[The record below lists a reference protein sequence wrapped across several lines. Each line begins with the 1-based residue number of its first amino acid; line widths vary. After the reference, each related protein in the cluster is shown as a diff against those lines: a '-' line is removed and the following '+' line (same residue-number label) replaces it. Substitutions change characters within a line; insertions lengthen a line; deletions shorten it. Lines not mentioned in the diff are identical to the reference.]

1 MAVFTPS
8 YPLTLPTATGVIT
21 QNFSLTRAVAVT
33 TSPFTFQ
40 TQVHQHQGE
49 FWRTVISLPPMLRAN
64 ANIWLSFLL
73 QLRGRRGT
81 FKIGDQD
88 AKTITGV
95 ATGTIRVNG
104 ASQTGNQVALDGFAN
119 STNNVFKAGDYIQIG
134 SYLYMVI
141 EDVNS
146 NSSGEAN
153 VKIEP
158 ALRSSIETINDD
170 TTVIYSNTTTLMRL
184 DTNEL
189 GWQTDKVS
197 KYGISFSA
205 SEAL

>member
-146 NSSGEAN
+146 NGSGEAN

-170 TTVIYSNTTTLMRL
+170 TTVVYSNTTTLMRL